1 MGAYLVRVGDKTNV
15 LESKDSLDRFLS
27 LNQKICERMGISIEI
42 KEQISLK
49 NAIIKDPE
57 LAKMERRFEL
67 QTKQEELEQAL
78 KRIKLELQEM
88 ESDDQVKAEKEM
100 VFDE

>member
-27 LNQKICERMGISIEI
+27 LNQKICERMGIPIEI

-49 NAIIKDPE
+49 DAIIKDPE

-67 QTKQEELEQAL
+67 QTKQEKLEQEL
-78 KRIKLELQEM
+78 KKVKFELQKI
-88 ESDDQVKAEKEM
+88 ESDDRVNPEKEM